1 MKKLIPTSYFLFL
14 LLLLIL
20 FRFTLPIVKFEYS
33 PYNYL
38 GVVLIIFGGVINLWA
53 DALMKKWETTVKPHL
68 KPSTLITSGPFGFTR
83 HPMYLGMLS
92 ILLGSAVIAGSL
104 ITFVFPVIYIILMEV
119 LFIPMEED
127 NLKKAFGNAYLE
139 YKRKVRRWI

>member
-1 MKKLIPTSYFLFL
+1 MPTSYFLFML
-14 LLLLIL
+14 FLLIL
-20 FRFTLPIVKFEYS
+20 FHFTRPIMKFEYS

-38 GVVLIIFGGVINLWA
+38 GVVLIIFGGIINLWT

-68 KPSTLITSGPFGFTR
+68 KPSILITSGPFGFTR

-92 ILLGSAVIAGSL
+92 ILLGSSVIASSL
-104 ITFVFPVIYIILMEV
+104 VTLVFPIIYIMLMEA
-119 LFIPMEED
+119 LYIPMEED
-127 NLKKAFGNAYLE
+127 NLEKAFNNEYLE

>member
-1 MKKLIPTSYFLFL
+1 MRKLMPTSYFLFL

-20 FRFTLPIVKFEYS
+20 FHFTLPIVRFDYS

-38 GVVLIIFGGVINLWA
+38 GVVLIIFGSGINLWA
-53 DALMKKWETTVKPHL
+53 DNLMKKWETTVKPHL

-104 ITFVFPVIYIILMEV
+104 VTFVFPVLYIILMEI
-119 LFIPMEED
+119 LFIPMEEN
-127 NLKKAFGNAYLE
+127 NLEKAFSNEYLE
-139 YKRKVRRWI
+139 YKRKVRRWV